1 MFFAKISGLW
11 REDNS
16 IFIRAEY
23 GNIKFHINEL
33 ERLQIVDNGNLERN
47 AEELPLRNA
56 RIVFLLKSGRK
67 KTCYISNLTKRK
79 YTWLLNLL
87 DRK

>member
-1 MFFAKISGLW
+1 MFFGKISGLW
-11 REDNS
+11 RADNE

-23 GNIKFHINEL
+23 GYVKFHIHEL
-33 ERLQIVDNGNLERN
+33 ERLQIVDKGDLERN
-47 AEELPLRNA
+47 TGELPLRNA

-67 KTCYISNLTKRK
+67 KTCYVRNLTKRK
-79 YTWLLNLL
+79 YTWLLNLI